1 MKVNIFV
8 WLNMALFHIVFTL
21 LNNYVSFSLEIER
34 QIQQIQAQRSN
45 LPKVDIGEKVCKIIN
60 FKRSAFSF

>member
-1 MKVNIFV
+1 
-8 WLNMALFHIVFTL
+8 MALFHIVFTL
-21 LNNYVSFSLEIER
+21 LNNYVSFLLEIER